1 MKLATVN
8 VIELLNDS
16 LQNVYSF
23 PDTPEG
29 NAEAEAQFKACH
41 LQHNDPDGTTGV
53 DRPDDDEWNMM
64 LSDGIYDDECGYK
77 LIITHSNTE

>member
-8 VIELLNDS
+8 IIELLTDS

-29 NAEAEAQFKACH
+29 NAEAEVQFKACH

-53 DRPDDDEWNMM
+53 ACPDDEEWKYM
-64 LSDGIYDDECGYK
+64 LDDGTYDDDCGYK
-77 LIITHSNTE
+77 LLITHSNTA